1 MVYVAATKDEGTQQ
15 TGVFQQS
22 CQRIRLLSSW
32 MRVVQIWLASATIAQ
47 LMLSISAPPYAFGA
61 WSRLWHY

>member
-1 MVYVAATKDEGTQQ
+1 
-15 TGVFQQS
+15 
-22 CQRIRLLSSW
+22 